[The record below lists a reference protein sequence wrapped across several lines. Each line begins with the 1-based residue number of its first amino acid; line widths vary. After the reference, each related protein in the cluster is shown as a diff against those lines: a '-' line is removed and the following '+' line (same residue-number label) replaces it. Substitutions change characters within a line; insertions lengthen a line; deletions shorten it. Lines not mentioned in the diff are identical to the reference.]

1 MINYYAKIGRGRT
14 VMLISFLVWILAVLI
29 TLLCA
34 LILDNFGFVANPV
47 NAIVI
52 ASSVTL
58 IVTPAISWYMIGQT
72 LKIHGLVS
80 ELKELATYDSLT
92 GILCRRVFL
101 ERSNYFLKIA
111 ARDKLGFSIAIMDLD
126 NFKQINDEFGHV
138 AGDKTLVSFSN
149 IAKST
154 CRESDLICR
163 FGGDEFLFFLPNT
176 TLEQAASF
184 SERFIAVINEDTEH
198 SDIKIP
204 YTVSIGIASFPDLD
218 IENMEE
224 IIIAAD
230 KALYQAKQNGGN
242 QIRIFNK

>member
-1 MINYYAKIGRGRT
+1 MINFYAKIGRVRT
-14 VMLISFLVWILAVLI
+14 VLLISFLVWIFAVLF
-29 TLLCA
+29 TLLCTF
-34 LILDNFGFVANPV
+34 ILQSFGFIVNPV
-47 NAIVI
+47 NAIII
-52 ASSVTL
+52 ASSVT
-58 IVTPAISWYMIGQT
+58 IVVAPTVSWYMIGQT

-111 ARDKLGFSIAIMDLD
+111 VREKLSFSIAIMDLD
-126 NFKQINDEFGHV
+126 NFKNINDKFGHV

-163 FGGDEFLFFLPNT
+163 FGGDEFLFFLPNIT
-176 TLEQAASF
+176 SERAVSF

-198 SDIKIP
+198 GDMKIP

>member
-1 MINYYAKIGRGRT
+1 MINYYAKIGRVRT
-14 VMLISFLVWILAVLI
+14 VILISFLVWILSVLF
-29 TLLCA
+29 TLLSTFVLSKC
-34 LILDNFGFVANPV
+34 GFNVNTV
-47 NAIVI
+47 NAIII
-52 ASSVTL
+52 ASSVT
-58 IVTPAISWYMIGQT
+58 IVVTPAVGWNMISQT

-92 GILCRRVFL
+92 GILCRRVFI
-101 ERSNYFLKIA
+101 ERSNFFLKVA
-111 ARDKLGFSIAIMDLD
+111 ARKKLSFSIAIMDLD
-126 NFKQINDEFGHV
+126 NFKKINDKFGHV

-176 TLEQAASF
+176 TSEQAVSF
-184 SERFIAVINEDTEH
+184 LERFIVVINEDIEH
-198 SDIKIP
+198 GDLEIP

-242 QIRIFNK
+242 QIRVFNK